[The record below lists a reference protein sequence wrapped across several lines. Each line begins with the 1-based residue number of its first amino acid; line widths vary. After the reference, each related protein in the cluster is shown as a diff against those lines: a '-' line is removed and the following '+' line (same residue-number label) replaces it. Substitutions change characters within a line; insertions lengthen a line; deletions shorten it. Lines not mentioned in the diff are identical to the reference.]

1 MVARVKRRT
10 YIRPM
15 AIAFHEVMAEIK
27 NYDHDGK
34 VMIKEYCESLLAD
47 EARAEFAREV
57 EEGMQELASGKLK
70 AFTSVKDLRASLDVD

>member
-1 MVARVKRRT
+1 
-10 YIRPM
+10 M

-27 NYDHDGK
+27 SYDHAGK

-57 EEGMQELASGKLK
+57 EEGMQEFAADRLK
-70 AFTSVKDLRASLDVD
+70 AHTSVKDLRASLDAD